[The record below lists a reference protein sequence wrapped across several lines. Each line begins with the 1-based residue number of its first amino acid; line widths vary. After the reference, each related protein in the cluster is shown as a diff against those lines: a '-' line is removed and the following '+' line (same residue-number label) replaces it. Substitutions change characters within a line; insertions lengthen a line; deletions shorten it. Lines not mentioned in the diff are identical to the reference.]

1 MPEPGLGARGLQQR
15 GYPCPRW
22 LTVLTEVARL
32 TPMEHWG
39 NQQTQNSD
47 MVPIKL
53 PHFLWTYCV
62 QETPV
67 YL

>member
-15 GYPCPRW
+15 GYPCPQW
-22 LTVLTEVARL
+22 LTVLAEDARL

-39 NQQTQNSD
+39 NHQTQNSD

-53 PHFLWTYCV
+53 LHFLRTYCV
-62 QETPV
+62 QGTLV
-67 YL
+67 